1 MICFITLIWIISRII
16 VCTINKK
23 FTLKRE
29 LQLLMVYVCIVVICR
44 MVYFPLHQ
52 VDGHIG
58 TLTFDKN
65 RVFPFWTNI
74 KPFTFIWERYD
85 GWKVNIVG
93 NITMFIP
100 VGIVWPVCFK
110 KLNNFPNTL
119 LAGTAF
125 SLLIEISQ
133 LPFSDHCSDI
143 DDILLNTTG
152 FAIGALIYFAVSR
165 MSKNSGT
172 WFSGMTINPRP

>member
-1 MICFITLIWIISRII
+1 MITITYLHMICFITLAWIVARII
-16 VCTINKK
+16 VCTVNKK
-23 FTLKRE
+23 FVLKRE
-29 LQLLMVYVCIVVICR
+29 LKLLMVYVCIVVICR
-44 MVYFPLHQ
+44 MVYFPLHH

-74 KPFTFIWERYD
+74 RPFTFIWERYD
-85 GWKVNIVG
+85 GWKVNIFG

-110 KLNNFPNTL
+110 KLNNLPKAL

-125 SLLIEISQ
+125 PLLIEISQ
-133 LPFSDHCSDI
+133 LPFFDRCSDI
-143 DDILLNTTG
+143 DDVILNTTG

-165 MSKNSGT
+165 MSKK
-172 WFSGMTINPRP
+172 REY